1 LATRAEIPPHLFV
14 VFGATGDLMRRK
26 LLPALARL
34 GSRGALRQSVVLG
47 VGRSGWDDAR
57 FRTWAHEALEATGL
71 GGEALGRWPEACL
84 FFHSIGPGRPED
96 YGALRAR
103 IEALE
108 REFELP
114 GNRVFYLALPPHAFA
129 PTIEGLGRSGLHRG
143 SGWVRLVIEKPFGLD
158 LTSAQDLN
166 ARIHAHFDEQQVYR
180 IDHYLGKETVQN
192 LLTFRFANPIFESL
206 WNRDRVDHV
215 QITVAE
221 TIGIEG
227 RLDYYDHVGALRDM
241 VQNHLTQ
248 LLTLVAMEPPAAFE
262 PEAIRNEKV
271 KVLRSVEPIRRE
283 DAVFGQYE
291 RGWVGGREVP
301 GYREEIGAPSRT
313 ETFVA
318 LRLEIANWRWQG
330 VPFYLRTGKRM
341 ERRVSQ
347 VVVRF
352 RPAPVAL
359 FGPDCRAEP
368 NALVV
373 TIQPDEGFDLYFS
386 VKSPGQPIRF
396 ATERLHFRYAEA
408 FGPLPDA
415 YETLL
420 PDILAGDQSLFVRA
434 DEVEEAWRLY
444 TPLLEN
450 PPEVHPYPAGTWGP
464 AAADGL
470 LRREGRGWF
479 PA

>member
-1 LATRAEIPPHLFV
+1 MATRAEIPPHLFV

-26 LLPALARL
+26 LLPALAQL

-57 FRTWAHEALEATGL
+57 FRTWAREALKAAGPKA
-71 GGEALGRWPEACL
+71 EALSRWGETCL
-84 FFHSIGPGRPED
+84 FFQSVGQGRPED
-96 YGALRAR
+96 YRALRAR
-103 IEALE
+103 VEALE

-129 PTIEGLGRSGLHRG
+129 PTVEEVGRSGLHRG
-143 SGWVRLVIEKPFGLD
+143 RGWARLVIEKPFGLD
-158 LTSAQDLN
+158 LSSARELN
-166 ARIHAHFDEQQVYR
+166 ARIHAYFDERQVYR

-192 LLTFRFANPIFESL
+192 LFTFRFTNPIFESV
-206 WNRDRVDHV
+206 WNRDRIDHV

-221 TIGIEG
+221 TIGVEG
-227 RLDYYDHVGALRDM
+227 RRDYYDHVGALRDM

-271 KVLRSVEPIRRE
+271 KVLRSAVPVRRE
-283 DAVFGQYE
+283 DVFFGQYE
-291 RGWVGGREVP
+291 RGRIEGSEVP
-301 GYREEIGAPSRT
+301 GYGEEIDAPSRT

-318 LRLEIANWRWQG
+318 LRLEVANWRWQG

-341 ERRVSQ
+341 ERPLSQ

-352 RPAPVAL
+352 RAAPVVL
-359 FGPDCRAEP
+359 FGPGCRAES
-368 NALVV
+368 NVLVI

-396 ATERLHFRYAEA
+396 TTERLHFRYAEA
-408 FGPLPDA
+408 FGPLPEA

-420 PDILAGDQSLFVRA
+420 MDILLGDPSLFVRS

-444 TPLLEN
+444 APLLVDR
-450 PPEVHPYPAGTWGP
+450 PEVYPYRAGTWGP
-464 AAADGL
+464 QEADAL
-470 LRREGRGWF
+470 LGREGRSWF